1 MEIPKIPNARYID
14 VAKFFLISRPP
25 AQEQNPLTLVAPSPG
40 DVMAIL
46 ANCGVIYG
54 GRYVWWQVARLVALL
69 MTVLA
74 GAMPGWSYDSVTGT
88 RVGLYHTCMRAICTT
103 TFDGMLERGSS
114 FSSPFIRY

>member
-1 MEIPKIPNARYID
+1 
-14 VAKFFLISRPP
+14 
-25 AQEQNPLTLVAPSPG
+25 
-40 DVMAIL
+40 MALL

-103 TFDGMLERGSS
+103 TFDGKLERGSYFILSVHLS
-114 FSSPFIRY
+114 FVIEIRFFFKGDNPTFLNVTKFLFE